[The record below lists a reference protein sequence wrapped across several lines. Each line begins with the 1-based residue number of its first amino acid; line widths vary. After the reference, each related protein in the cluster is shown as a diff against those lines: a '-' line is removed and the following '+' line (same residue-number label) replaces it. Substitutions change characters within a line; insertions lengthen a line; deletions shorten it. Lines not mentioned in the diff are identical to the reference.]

1 MFAFV
6 VARRYLLS
14 SPLQTALLLAG
25 VALGVTVF
33 IFITALIHGLAV
45 TLTNQ
50 VTANSSHVTL
60 EPATRVARVLPAQNS
75 DTEAVALVSTFQR
88 QQIRDWSSIVDLLR
102 SQSSVETISPQIT
115 GSAFLLRGEATAP
128 VAVTGIDP
136 DGLDAI
142 SPISTKMLKGNSNLS
157 AGGILIGYRLAEN
170 LGLSAG
176 QPVQFRTDRG
186 IERLLTVQG
195 IFKTG
200 LLAIDERVAFLAI
213 QSARPLFLLPEG
225 ITNIEVKLKDA
236 MLARDLA
243 TLLRDA
249 TGLRATPWQEKNAS
263 LDEALTAQAQT
274 GTLIQ
279 GFSLISIVIGIASAL
294 VLSTYRRR
302 SEIGIMRAFGVSGA
316 FVGAVFMIQGFMIGL
331 IGALLGCVSGF
342 ALCSTLAILTKADG
356 TAALPISPN
365 QGGYVAVILLTTF
378 SAVLASLFPARS
390 AARLDPLQ
398 AIQQ

>member
-25 VALGVTVF
+25 VALGATVF
-33 IFITALIHGLAV
+33 IFITALIQGLAV

-75 DTEAVALVSTFQR
+75 ATEAVALVSTFQR

-142 SPISTKMLKGNSNLS
+142 SPISTKILKGDSNLS

-200 LLAIDERVAFLAI
+200 LLPIDERVAFLAI

-225 ITNIEVKLKDA
+225 VTNIEVKLKDP
-236 MLARDLA
+236 MLARELA

-249 TGLRATPWQEKNAS
+249 TGLRATPWEEKNAS

-279 GFSLISIVIGIASAL
+279 IFSLISIVIGIASAL

-316 FVGAVFMIQGFMIGL
+316 FVAAVFMIQGFMIGL

-356 TAALPISPN
+356 TPALPISPN